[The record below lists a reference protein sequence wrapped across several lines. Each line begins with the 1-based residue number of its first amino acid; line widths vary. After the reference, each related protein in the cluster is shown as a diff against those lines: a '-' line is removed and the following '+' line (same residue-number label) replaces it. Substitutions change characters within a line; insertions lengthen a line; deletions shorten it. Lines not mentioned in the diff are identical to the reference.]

1 MLEQLGF
8 LQITEEALEQI
19 TKYKDEMLTALV
31 KQNNRQAGLPKNIV
45 LTQDGLMEIEQNLKT
60 GEGKSDYFSRVTE
73 L

>member
-60 GEGKSDYFSRVTE
+60 GREE
-73 L
+73 